1 MVNRMRL
8 LEKNIYNLRY
18 IVCIILKIKSIL
30 VFGILCIMVF
40 ERKLVKNLD
49 IILVMGFKVVKSVV
63 YFFRLYDLR

>member
-30 VFGILCIMVF
+30 VFGIVCIMVF
-40 ERKLVKNLD
+40 ERKLVKNLE
-49 IILVMGFKVVKSVV
+49 IILVMGFNVVKSVV

>member
-40 ERKLVKNLD
+40 ERKLVKNLE
-49 IILVMGFKVVKSVV
+49 IILVMGFNVVKSVV

>member
-30 VFGILCIMVF
+30 VFGIMCIMVF
-40 ERKLVKNLD
+40 ERKLVKNLE
-49 IILVMGFKVVKSVV
+49 IILVMGFNVVKSVV